1 MSIVS
6 VESARFEQMEKV
18 AELTMHG
25 SSATAIAKAL
35 NIPRKE
41 VILLQE
47 DWRTALSNDV
57 EARDM
62 ARDLLNQMGKHYD
75 ILIKKFY
82 DLVDDIDML
91 SFNHQVAGQ
100 KNATLRSIA
109 ELEAKRLDAYQKA
122 GLLDSAE
129 LGDELAEAEE
139 KQNIIIDILTNDLC
153 AICKPNIAYKL
164 SKLTGKVEPLEYVEG
179 VVVSD
184 VG

>member
-6 VESARFEQMEKV
+6 VESARFEQMESV

-25 SSATAIAKAL
+25 HSATAIAKQL

-47 DWRTALSNDV
+47 DWRVALSNDI

-75 ILIKKFY
+75 DLIVKFY
-82 DLVDDIDML
+82 SLVEDIDML
-91 SFNHQVAGQ
+91 SFNHQVAAQ

-109 ELEAKRLDAYQKA
+109 DLEAKRLDAYQKA
-122 GLLDSAE
+122 GLLESAE

-153 AICKPNIAYKL
+153 EVCKPNIAYKL
-164 SKLTGKVEPLEYVEG
+164 SKLTGKVEPIEYIEAE
-179 VVVSD
+179 VVTD
-184 VG
+184 A